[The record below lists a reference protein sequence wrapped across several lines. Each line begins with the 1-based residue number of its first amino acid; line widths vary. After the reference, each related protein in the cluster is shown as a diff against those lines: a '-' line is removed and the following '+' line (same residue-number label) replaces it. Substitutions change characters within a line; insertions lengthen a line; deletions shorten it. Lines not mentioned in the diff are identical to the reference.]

1 MEDEKMKITVFGS
14 GSWGTALA
22 NVLCEKG
29 YKIILWGRNEDK
41 VKKILEL
48 RENIY
53 YLPGYKLDPLL
64 EITSDIE
71 YATKDVDIAIFS
83 IPIQGLRDFLKT
95 NKEYLDKIKFFVN
108 TGKGIEISTLK
119 RPSEIIK
126 EELNVDFER
135 VATLSGPSFAKEVME
150 KKPLAIVI
158 ASMNLNTAKYLQ
170 DILSLS
176 FMRIYRSDDII
187 GVEIGGALKNV
198 IAIAAGISDGLGFG
212 YNAKA
217 SLITRGLVEIN
228 RIAILYGAHPFTILG
243 LSGLGDLVLTS
254 TSVLSRNWTIGK
266 LIGEGLSLEEALNRL
281 NGMVAEGVYTAKSAY
296 YISQENKVYMPITQE
311 VYKVLYENKSPKE
324 ALYSLLSKEL
334 KHEIDEDFQFN
345 LL

>member
-1 MEDEKMKITVFGS
+1 MEDKKMKITVFGS

>member
-1 MEDEKMKITVFGS
+1 MEDKKMKITVFGS

-217 SLITRGLVEIN
+217 SLITRGLVEVN

>member
-1 MEDEKMKITVFGS
+1 MKITVFGS

>member
-1 MEDEKMKITVFGS
+1 LEGKKIKIAVFGS

-22 NVLCEKG
+22 NVLCEKN
-29 YKIILWGRNEDK
+29 YKVVLWGRDKEK
-41 VKKILEL
+41 VKKIEEL

-53 YLPGYKLDPLL
+53 YLPGYKLAPSL
-64 EITSDIE
+64 EITSNID
-71 YATKDVDIAIFS
+71 YATKDTDIAILS
-83 IPIQGLRDFLKT
+83 IPIQGLREFLKGNNT
-95 NKEYLDKIKFFVN
+95 YLKRAGFFVN
-108 TGKGIEISTLK
+108 TGKGIEILTLK

-126 EELNVDFER
+126 EELDVDFNQI
-135 VATLSGPSFAKEVME
+135 ATLSGPSFAKEVME

-158 ASMNLNTAKYLQ
+158 ASSDLNTAKYLQ

-176 FMRIYRSDDII
+176 FMRIYRSDDIV

-228 RIAILYGAHPFTILG
+228 RMAILYGAHPFTILG
-243 LSGLGDLVLTS
+243 LSGLGDLILTS
-254 TSVLSRNWTIGK
+254 TSALSRNWTVGK
-266 LIGEGLSLEEALNRL
+266 LIGEGLSLEEAMNKL

-296 YISQENKVYMPITQE
+296 YISQKTNVYMPITQE
-311 VYKVLYENKSPKE
+311 VYKVLYENNPPHE
-324 ALYSLLSKEL
+324 ALSSLLSKEL

>member
-1 MEDEKMKITVFGS
+1 MEDKKIKITVFGS

-41 VKKILEL
+41 IKKILEL

-53 YLPGYKLDPLL
+53 YLPGYKLDPSL

-83 IPIQGLRDFLKT
+83 LPVQGLRDFLKT
-95 NKEYLDKIKFFVN
+95 NKEYLAKIKFFVN

-135 VATLSGPSFAKEVME
+135 VATFSGPSFAKEVME

-170 DILSLS
+170 DVLSLS

-266 LIGEGLSLEEALNRL
+266 LIGEGLSLEEALDKL

>member
-1 MEDEKMKITVFGS
+1 MEDKKIKITVFGS

-83 IPIQGLRDFLKT
+83 IPVQGLRDFLKT

-135 VATLSGPSFAKEVME
+135 ISTLSGPSFAKEVME
-150 KKPLAIVI
+150 KKPLAIVV

-266 LIGEGLSLEEALNRL
+266 LIGEGFSLEEALNRL

>member
-1 MEDEKMKITVFGS
+1 MKITVFGS

-135 VATLSGPSFAKEVME
+135 VATFSGPSFAKEVME

-158 ASMNLNTAKYLQ
+158 ASMNLNTSKYLQ

-176 FMRIYRSDDII
+176 FMRIYRSVDII

-266 LIGEGLSLEEALNRL
+266 LIGEGLSLEAALNRL
-281 NGMVAEGVYTAKSAY
+281 NGVVAEGVYTAKCTCLLLKRSTKYFTKTSHPRRLFTHY
-296 YISQENKVYMPITQE
+296 Y
-311 VYKVLYENKSPKE
+311 LKS
-324 ALYSLLSKEL
+324 
-334 KHEIDEDFQFN
+334 
-345 LL
+345 